1 LDLLPIDALV
11 GDITRT
17 ALEQGVLVLEAP
29 PGAGKTTR
37 VPWAL
42 MEALGGGEV
51 VVTEPRRLA
60 ARMAAE
66 RVARERGVRLGDAV
80 GYSVRFEEVAGPKTR
95 LRYVTE
101 GILLRKL
108 LAERELRGVGAVVL
122 DEFHERHLESDLLLA
137 LLERRRAAGAP
148 FVLLVM
154 SATLDGEP
162 IAKYLGGAPRLTSE
176 GRLFPVTV
184 EHLPRLD
191 DRPLEKQVTSAVRT
205 CLDRSADGDVLV
217 FLPGAAEIRRAGE
230 ALETLGRERRL
241 AVLPLHGDLTVAE
254 QARAVEPAAQRKV
267 VLSTNVAESSL
278 TIAGVSSVVDSGL
291 ARVAAHSAWTGL
303 PTLLTAKV
311 SRASAKQRAGRAGRT
326 REGFVMRLYT
336 EADFMGRPEYDA
348 PEIARADLSEALL
361 VLAAFGPTTAQDI
374 RWLTPPPPAS
384 LETARALL
392 GELGAFESAGEL
404 SELGRRMLELPLH
417 PRLGRLVAEGERRGV
432 ADDAALV
439 AALLGERDIRS
450 SARAEFGGGR
460 GRRRNDASGPSDP
473 LEQADLFRE
482 AEDARFEGHRLR
494 AIGLDGRGVERV
506 ERARRQITRLVRPS
520 GEPPNGED
528 RHERALL
535 ACILAAFPDRVAR
548 RRRRGEPDL
557 VLANGKLARLSD
569 DSVVHDAMLFVAVDA
584 EDRGRGTIVRSVSAV
599 DEDLLYELDPARVEL
614 RDDVVFSTEGERVER
629 VSSMRWGAL
638 LLDETRTL
646 ATPSETT
653 GQALL
658 AAARAEPSRFLRSA
672 PALELGVRLGL
683 LAEHF
688 PSDELPADAASLL
701 DAALASAC
709 ADAASFA
716 ELERSNWLSLVTAS
730 LPEHR
735 RRLLEKEAPER
746 LGLAG
751 GRSVTVHYE
760 HGRAPYIE
768 SRLQDFFGS
777 AEGPR
782 ILGGRLPL
790 TLHLLA
796 PNQRA
801 VQVTTDLAGFWQRH
815 YPSVRRELMRRYP
828 RHAWPEDG
836 RTATP
841 PAPLP
846 PRRR

>member
-1 LDLLPIDALV
+1 VELLPIDGLV
-11 GDITRT
+11 GEITRT
-17 ALEQGVLVLEAP
+17 ALERGALVLEAP

-42 MEALGGGEV
+42 MQALGGDGEV

-80 GYSVRFEEVAGPKTR
+80 GYAVRFEEVAGPRTR

-108 LAERELRGVGAVVL
+108 LAERELRGVSAVVL

-137 LLERRRAAGAP
+137 LLERRRAAGAA
-148 FVLLVM
+148 FVLVVM

-162 IAKYLGGAPRLTSE
+162 IAQYLGGAARLTSE

-184 EHLPRLD
+184 EHVNRLD
-191 DRPLEKQVTSAVRT
+191 DRPLEKQVTSAVRA
-205 CLDRSADGDVLV
+205 CLDRQPDGDVLV

-230 ALETLGRERRL
+230 ALEPLGRERRL

-303 PTLLTAKV
+303 PTLSTAKV

-326 REGFVMRLYT
+326 REGHVIRLYS
-336 EADFMGRPEYDA
+336 EADFMARPEYDA
-348 PEIARADLSEALL
+348 PEITRADLSEALL
-361 VLAAFGPTTAQDI
+361 VLSSFGPTTTRDL
-374 RWLTPPPPAS
+374 RFLTPPPAAS
-384 LETARALL
+384 LETARTLL
-392 GELGAFESAGEL
+392 QELGALTAAGEL
-404 SELGRRMLELPLH
+404 SALGRRLLELPLH

-450 SARAEFGGGR
+450 SARADFGGGR
-460 GRRRNDASGPSDP
+460 GRRGADSSGPSDA

-482 AEDARFEGHRLR
+482 AQDARFDGHRVR
-494 AIGLDGRGVERV
+494 AIGLDGRAVDRV
-506 ERARRQITRLVRPS
+506 ERARRQIARLVRPS
-520 GEPPNGED
+520 SEPPDAEE
-528 RHERALL
+528 RRERALL

-548 RRRRGEPDL
+548 RRRRGEQDL

-569 DSVVHDAMLFVAVDA
+569 DSVVHDAMLLVAVDA
-584 EDRGRGTIVRSVSAV
+584 EDRGRGAVVRSASAV
-599 DEDLLYELDPARVEL
+599 DEDLLYELDPERVEL
-614 RDDVVFSTEGERVER
+614 RDELVFASDGERVER

-646 ATPSETT
+646 ATPSEAA
-653 GQALL
+653 GRVLL
-658 AAARAEPSRFLRSA
+658 AAARAEPTRFLRSA
-672 PALELGVRLGL
+672 AALELSVRLEL

-688 PSDELPADAASLL
+688 PIGDAPSDAAAPL
-701 DAALASAC
+701 DAALESAC
-709 ADAASFA
+709 ADATTFA
-716 ELERSNWLSLVTAS
+716 ELERSNWLALVTAS
-730 LPEHR
+730 LPEQR

-746 LGLAG
+746 LALAG
-751 GRSVTVHYE
+751 GRTVSVHYE
-760 HGRAPYIE
+760 HGRTPFIE

-777 AEGPR
+777 AQGPR

-828 RHAWPEDG
+828 RHSWPEDG
-836 RTATP
+836 STATP
-841 PAPLP
+841 PAP
-846 PRRR
+846 RKR